1 MPEQKEQAMKTLRK
15 AINLLFKLILILL
28 ILAILYPIGWF
39 AWRAGQPMEMSGF
52 NGLTYYKYVQW
63 QKIAYQ
69 QLAEQYQAAHP
80 NVEVKPRACFQVE
93 TFIGA
98 PVQFFGSGFFVLAGK
113 YPVLQRFLDQSD
125 IQAPSGVTWTNFL
138 QNWWQAF
145 EKFLWGGAEHSP
157 NSSVVYCRL
166 QPGDIPNSEEFQ
178 AMRGQTAQESS
189 P

>member
-1 MPEQKEQAMKTLRK
+1 MKTLL
-15 AINLLFKLILILL
+15 NLLFKLVLILL
-28 ILAILYPIGWF
+28 ILAILYPICWF
-39 AWRAGQPMEMSGF
+39 AWRAWQPMEISGF
-52 NGLTYYKYVQW
+52 NGLTYYQYTQW
-63 QKIAYQ
+63 RKMAYQ
-69 QLAEQYQAAHP
+69 QLAEQYKAAHP
-80 NVEVKPRACFQVE
+80 NVEVKPRVCFQVE

-113 YPVLQRFLDQSD
+113 YPILQRFLDQSD
-125 IQAPSGVTWTNFL
+125 IQAPSGVTWANSLPF
-138 QNWWQAF
+138 WWQVF
-145 EKFLWGGAEHSP
+145 EEFLWGGAEHSP